1 MEKKLDYYLSLPYTI
16 ELRNNPEE
24 GWFVRVK
31 ELPGCMSQGETAEE
45 AIAMI
50 RDAMLSWIDIA
61 LEDGDPIP
69 EPQPEEEYSGKFV
82 LRVPRSLH
90 RKLVEE
96 AEKEGVSLNAFCSAA
111 LAAAVS
117 LENSYSFRTI
127 DYKYKSEGIT
137 ASVIFHNKG
146 IGGTHARQLKK
157 LGISTNYGLLERGNT
172 PKGRQEIAEKSGISE
187 KLILEWVNQ
196 ADLFRLKGVGEE
208 YSDLLESAG
217 VDTVVELAQQKAE
230 NLYEKLVAVNQEKK
244 LVRKLPT
251 LEQVKSWVEQAKKLP
266 RVVTY

>member
-69 EPQPEEEYSGKFV
+69 EPQPEE
-82 LRVPRSLH
+82 
-90 RKLVEE
+90 
-96 AEKEGVSLNAFCSAA
+96 AEREGVSLNAFCSAA

-127 DYKYKSEGIT
+127 DYKYKSEGNT

-146 IGGTHARQLKK
+146 IGETHAKQLKK
-157 LGISTNYGLLERGNT
+157 LGISTNYGLLERGRT
-172 PKGRQEIAEKSGISE
+172 PKGRQEIAKKSGISE

-217 VDTVVELAQQKAE
+217 VDTVVELAHQEAE

-266 RVVTY
+266 RVVTF